1 MRRCLVQKI
10 KREAALCLA
19 TCCLVLTSGCA
30 PSGPQASAKKP
41 DEKLAPFVLNRLP
54 DTVEHSTYLDFGG
67 KVQLVGYDISPSD
80 VARPGSSISLTLY
93 WQRTGTLDKGWGLFT
108 HILDERGRQ
117 IAQRDSSGPL
127 REPGAEGGQALGPS
141 DWQIGKIYVDKLEF
155 DVPRT
160 QQKGGE
166 QVPLQT
172 EAITIA
178 VGVWKDAARLDVL
191 GGSSDAHRRGF
202 VTHLKTG
209 VKREASPKKA
219 AERAPRAERTKD
231 G

>member
-1 MRRCLVQKI
+1 MRRCLVQRMKC
-10 KREAALCLA
+10 RAALCLA
-19 TCCLVLTSGCA
+19 ACYLVLASGCT
-30 PSGPQASAKKP
+30 PPVPQASEKKL
-41 DEKLAPFVLNRLP
+41 DEKLAPFVLSRLP
-54 DTVEHSTYLDFGG
+54 DTVEQRTYLDFSG
-67 KVQLVGYDISPSD
+67 KVQLLGYDISPSD
-80 VARPGSSISLTLY
+80 IAPPGSNISLTLY
-93 WQRTGTLDKGWGLFT
+93 WQRTGTLDAGWGLFT

-127 REPGAEGGQALGPS
+127 REPNAEGGQALGPS

-172 EAITIA
+172 ETITIA
-178 VGVWKDAARLDVL
+178 VGVWKDTARLDVL

-209 VKREASPKKA
+209 VKREALQEEA
-219 AERAPRAERTKD
+219 AEQAPGAQRTKD

>member
-1 MRRCLVQKI
+1 M
-10 KREAALCLA
+10 AA
-19 TCCLVLTSGCA
+19 CCLVLTSSCTTPA
-30 PSGPQASAKKP
+30 PQASPKKL
-41 DEKLAPFVLNRLP
+41 DEKLEPFVLSKLP

-67 KVQLVGYDISPSD
+67 KVQLLGYDISPGD
-80 VARPGSSISLTLY
+80 VAPPGSKISLTLY

-127 REPGAEGGQALGPS
+127 REPSGEAGQALGPS

-155 DVPRT
+155 EVPRT

-172 EAITIA
+172 EIITIA
-178 VGVWKDAARLDVL
+178 VGVWKDMARLDVL

-209 VKREASPKKA
+209 VKREPVQKEP
-219 AERAPRAERTKD
+219 AEQAQRAQRTKD